1 MSNNIPLVSVV
12 TPSFNKGPYIE
23 ETILSITTQGYPEIE
38 YIIIDGASTDETP
51 AILKRYSEG
60 IRTVSEPDNGQTDAI
75 NKGLR
80 IAQGDILAYLNA
92 DDLYFPDTVER
103 VVQYFG
109 EHPEVDLV
117 YGDIIHIDED
127 GGNEYIIRTGPLD
140 IDAYLGCMYYLP
152 QPTVFFRRKV
162 YDTLGDF
169 DASLH
174 LAMDLDY
181 WLRAYF
187 RFTWGYIP
195 EPLAKARIYGEA
207 KSVALNYRYLEER
220 LIVLEKISQYLTPGR
235 KSRAVACIHYYGGL
249 EYLRIGKIN
258 EAFHHMVTAI
268 RRDPMVVITPGLYF
282 AFFNSFFGRR
292 AGDAIKKGIYRVL
305 GSDRR

>member
-1 MSNNIPLVSVV
+1 MSNYCPLVSVV
-12 TPSFNKGPYIE
+12 TPSFNKGPFIE
-23 ETILSITTQGYPEIE
+23 ETILSITTQGYPGIE

-51 AILKRYSEG
+51 AILKRYSDG
-60 IRTVSEPDNGQTDAI
+60 IRTVSEPDKGQTDAI

-80 IAQGDILAYLNA
+80 MAQGDILAYLNA
-92 DDLYFPDTVER
+92 DDLYLFDTVER

-109 EHPEVDLV
+109 AHPEIDLV
-117 YGDIIHIDED
+117 YGDIIHIDEK
-127 GGNEYIIRTGPLD
+127 GGNEYPIRTGSLD

-152 QPTVFFRRKV
+152 QPTVFFRREV

-181 WLRAYF
+181 WLRASF

-220 LIVLEKISQYLTPGR
+220 LIVIEKISQYLTPDQ
-235 KSRAVACIHYYGGL
+235 KSRAVARIHYYGGL
-249 EYLRIGKIN
+249 EYLRIGKIK
-258 EAFHHMVTAI
+258 EALHHMATAI
-268 RRDPMVVITPGLYF
+268 RGNPMVVITPGLYF
-282 AFFNSFFGRR
+282 AFFTSFFGRR
-292 AGDAIKKGIYRVL
+292 AGDTIKKGIDWVL
-305 GSDRR
+305 GPDRR

>member
-1 MSNNIPLVSVV
+1 MSNYYPLVSVV

-23 ETILSITTQGYPEIE
+23 ETILSIKSQGYPEIE
-38 YIIIDGASTDETP
+38 YIIIDGISTDDTTY
-51 AILKRYSEG
+51 ILKRYSDG
-60 IRTVSEPDNGQTDAI
+60 IRTISEPDNGQTDAI

-80 IAQGDILAYLNA
+80 MAQGDILAYLNA
-92 DDLYFPDTVER
+92 DDLYLPDTVER

-109 EHPEVDLV
+109 EHPDVDLV
-117 YGDIIHIDED
+117 YGDIIHIDEN
-127 GGNEYIIRTGPLD
+127 GGNEYPIRAGPLD

-162 YDTLGDF
+162 YETLGDF

-181 WLRAYF
+181 WLRASF

-220 LIVLEKISQYLTPGR
+220 LVVIEKISQYLTPDQ
-235 KSRAVACIHYYGGL
+235 KSRAVARIHYYGGL
-249 EYLRIGKIN
+249 EYLRIGKIT
-258 EAFHHMVTAI
+258 EAFRHMATAI
-268 RRDPMVVITPGLYF
+268 WRDPKVVITSGLYF

-292 AGDAIKKGIYRVL
+292 AGDAIKKGIDWMLRPEM
-305 GSDRR
+305 R